1 MLRTPLL
8 YLSNAG
14 WSRKMITRVGAA
26 RRMASRFVAG
36 ETPDDAIAA
45 IRALN
50 SRGINATLDHL
61 GESVTNEAEATRA
74 ADDYV
79 HVLGKINASGARS
92 NVSIKLTQFGLDV
105 D

>member
-8 YLSNAG
+8 YLSHAG
-14 WSRKMITRVGAA
+14 WSRRLVTRFPVA

-36 ETPDDAIAA
+36 ETPDDAIVA

-50 SRGINATLDHL
+50 SRGINGTLDHL
-61 GESVTNEAEATRA
+61 GESVTNQAEATRA

-79 HVLGKINASGARS
+79 HVLGKIHASSAR
-92 NVSIKLTQFGLDV
+92 
-105 D
+105 